1 MVEVGRHLLA
11 PHAGCNVTP
20 RTRMHTVRQDRGQ
33 KGGFLTMPKHLP
45 RTASR
50 ADVELLL
57 AQLNPR
63 SLIGLRDRAL
73 LEVMYRCGLRV
84 AEALALRPVNLKPAN
99 PQGNGQSHCGYVEV
113 RNGKGGRDRT
123 VPMDSRLSGWLGQW
137 LQRRPPSEWVFPVIK
152 GNLGA
157 QMATSTVRILMR
169 RLADKAGLDRKQWSP
184 HVLRHCYASELLE
197 DGFSLVEVRDLLGHT
212 NIAVTS
218 VYLHS
223 RPLQLAEKMAKR
235 GELRL
240 VA

>member
-1 MVEVGRHLLA
+1 LGSKVIHV
-11 PHAGCNVTP
+11 
-20 RTRMHTVRQDRGQ
+20 
-33 KGGFLTMPKHLP
+33 PKHLP

-57 AQLNPR
+57 AQLNPKSR
-63 SLIGLRDRAL
+63 LGLRDRAL
-73 LEVMYRCGLRV
+73 LELMYRCGLRV
-84 AEALALRPVNLKPAN
+84 AETLALSPQNLKPAN
-99 PQGNGQSHCGYVEV
+99 GVHCGYVEV

-123 VPMDSRLSGWLGQW
+123 VPMDARVAGWLARW
-137 LQRRPPSEWVFPVIK
+137 LAKRPQSDWLFPVIK
-152 GNLGA
+152 GPGKGG

-223 RPLQLAEKMAKR
+223 RPAELARKMAQR
-235 GELRL
+235 GESPGRGEQALSDTLRL

>member
-1 MVEVGRHLLA
+1 L
-11 PHAGCNVTP
+11 
-20 RTRMHTVRQDRGQ
+20 
-33 KGGFLTMPKHLP
+33 PKHLP

-50 ADVELLL
+50 QDVELLL
-57 AQLNPR
+57 AQLNVK

-84 AEALALRPVNLKPAN
+84 AEALSLVPANLKTPS
-99 PQGNGQSHCGYVEV
+99 GQAGTGCGYVEV

-123 VPMDSRLSGWLGQW
+123 VPMDARLAEWIGRW
-137 LQRRPPSEWVFPVIK
+137 LQRRPDSPWVFPVVK
-152 GNLGA
+152 GNRGG

-169 RLADKAGLDRKQWSP
+169 RLADRAGLERKQWSP

-223 RPLQLAEKMAKR
+223 RPAELARKMSQR
-235 GELRL
+235 GELSSDCGLRL